1 MRRLSST
8 LFTRLNKE
16 ELAGIT
22 HIVKEVVAVGHK
34 TTSDK
39 IFSSADLWNIQRQ
52 KRSFVQRRFSF

>member
-1 MRRLSST
+1 MKRLSTT

-22 HIVKEVVAVGHK
+22 NIVKEVVAVGHK

-39 IFSSADLWNIQRQ
+39 IFSAADLWNIQRQ
-52 KRSFVQRRFSF
+52 KRTFVQRRFSL